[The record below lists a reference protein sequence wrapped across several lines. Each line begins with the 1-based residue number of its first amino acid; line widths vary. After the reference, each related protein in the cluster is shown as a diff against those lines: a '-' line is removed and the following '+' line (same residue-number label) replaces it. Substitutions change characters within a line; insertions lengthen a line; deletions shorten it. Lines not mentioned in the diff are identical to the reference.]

1 MEKITNKS
9 SISTQNENYITENA
23 IKENTN
29 FIQKKSEN
37 NPTVELGSYKKA
49 NFKKSHTCGSLF
61 AKCNCNETK
70 QRVQLLHSYSHPDTP
85 FIFTPE
91 NKLDSSQF
99 RTNKSEE
106 QIVYTNNGM
115 LEITKP
121 KRSSS
126 PNIGNYSYLDVAVHP
141 EIMLKVSNKN
151 VSTSSLSNTDIKENK
166 KKSQNIRSNSENSS
180 THQKELVETKRTI
193 SFSESLPSSNIDVVD
208 NCNSSN
214 QSKFE
219 IPKILYAEINNYDY
233 DILSGQDSKVK
244 NNLEY
249 LKYNALSYQ
258 EQFDTYPAHQFFI
271 ESGILGP
278 MGNGSSCFRKS
289 SKVMAQDFA
298 IKEQVSYNQTI
309 FFIIQK

>member
-1 MEKITNKS
+1 MEKITNEI

-29 FIQKKSEN
+29 LIQKESEN
-37 NPTVELGSYKKA
+37 ISTVELNSHKKT

-61 AKCNCNETK
+61 AKCKCNETK

-91 NKLDSSQF
+91 NKLDSSQL
-99 RTNKSEE
+99 RINKSEE
-106 QIVYTNNGM
+106 QIVCTNNGK

-151 VSTSSLSNTDIKENK
+151 LSNSSLNKTDVKETK

-180 THQKELVETKRTI
+180 SQQNELAETKRAI
-193 SFSESLPSSNIDVVD
+193 SFSESLPSSNIDAVE
-208 NCNSSN
+208 NCDTYISYIHT
-214 QSKFE
+214 KLE
-219 IPKILYAEINNYDY
+219 KPKILYAEINNYDY

-258 EQFDTYPAHQFFI
+258 EQFDTYPAHQFFK
-271 ESGILGP
+271 
-278 MGNGSSCFRKS
+278 GNQS
-289 SKVMAQDFA
+289 
-298 IKEQVSYNQTI
+298 I
-309 FFIIQK
+309 